1 MIQYGY
7 GCVVVQS
14 NQEGVRLKFGLV
26 TLQRIDGESKAG
38 EVHHIADYLPQ
49 YLGGNTWVLVYIS
62 VYVVPLAIFGGM
74 YCCFGFYILYLF

>member
-49 YLGGNTWVLVYIS
+49 YLGGNT
-62 VYVVPLAIFGGM
+62 
-74 YCCFGFYILYLF
+74 